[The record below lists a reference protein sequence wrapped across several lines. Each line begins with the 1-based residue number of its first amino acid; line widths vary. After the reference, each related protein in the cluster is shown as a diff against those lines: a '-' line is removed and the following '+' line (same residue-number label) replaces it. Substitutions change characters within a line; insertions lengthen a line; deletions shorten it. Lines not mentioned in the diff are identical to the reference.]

1 MKKILTLFTTLVLL
15 GSMTLVKA
23 TDDPIAP
30 IGGKFIINSHGDTA
44 IFSRGNLQYQQSSNT
59 WRCAPTQYEWMGNN
73 NLQMGNT
80 SYDGWVDLFSWS
92 IGAENNY
99 GATSNYNTATYVN
112 KEFVDW
118 GGLFSDEWSTLS
130 RAEWNY
136 LLNSRPNANSK
147 WGVAMIGD
155 TLGMVL
161 LPDIWEA
168 PSGVTFVPGNL
179 PISELWDDADA
190 LDATG
195 DHYRVKKENMS
206 ANKFT
211 LEQWADLEAAG
222 AVFLPFAG
230 RRSGGYGNYLNT
242 KCETVTDMFRYVYYE
257 NYLGTYWSSTLHNA
271 AKGQADYLYTFSF
284 YGGEDYRWGKG
295 VIWSENG
302 RYGQSVRLVKRIPRK
317 EVVLRD
323 GLSNGKWGTLCPKQT
338 VEFVTGAAF
347 YQISYLEEQGGMPYN
362 MVFDEISGT
371 TLTAGKP
378 YFFIASGE
386 EIRGCVKG
394 EILDAAD
401 AAGVNG
407 FYGYIGDGS
416 MALPYQT
423 NYEAGLDNTYV
434 IYNNMVTRLNGP
446 TNLKS
451 ERCYINISP
460 SEPTRASSAP
470 APARRRITM
479 SVEGRKVAT
488 GVDEVQSDDVQG
500 TKVIING
507 QLYLMYN
514 GTMYNVQGMEVKR

>member
-80 SYDGWVDLFSWS
+80 SYDGWVDLFCWS

-118 GGLFSDEWSTLS
+118 GGLFSDEWSMLS
-130 RAEWNY
+130 GAEWNY

-147 WGVAMIGD
+147 WGIAMIGD

-190 LDATG
+190 LDDTE

-230 RRSGGYGNYLNT
+230 RR
-242 KCETVTDMFRYVYYE
+242 
-257 NYLGTYWSSTLHNA
+257 
-271 AKGQADYLYTFSF
+271 
-284 YGGEDYRWGKG
+284 
-295 VIWSENG
+295 
-302 RYGQSVRLVKRIPRK
+302 
-317 EVVLRD
+317 
-323 GLSNGKWGTLCPKQT
+323 
-338 VEFVTGAAF
+338 
-347 YQISYLEEQGGMPYN
+347 
-362 MVFDEISGT
+362 
-371 TLTAGKP
+371 
-378 YFFIASGE
+378 
-386 EIRGCVKG
+386 
-394 EILDAAD
+394 
-401 AAGVNG
+401 
-407 FYGYIGDGS
+407 
-416 MALPYQT
+416 
-423 NYEAGLDNTYV
+423 
-434 IYNNMVTRLNGP
+434 
-446 TNLKS
+446 
-451 ERCYINISP
+451 
-460 SEPTRASSAP
+460 
-470 APARRRITM
+470 
-479 SVEGRKVAT
+479 
-488 GVDEVQSDDVQG
+488 
-500 TKVIING
+500 
-507 QLYLMYN
+507 
-514 GTMYNVQGMEVKR
+514 